1 MKDIPK
7 NAKIAIYSL
16 LFVAW
21 GSIAYYSENSAE
33 PNDIVTIV
41 SIIFMGTNAGRIY
54 NEISKG

>member
-21 GSIAYYSENSAE
+21 GSMAYYSKTSAE
-33 PNDIVTIV
+33 PSDIVTVISVFFMAVNLARIV
-41 SIIFMGTNAGRIY
+41 RTYLDS
-54 NEISKG
+54 